1 LILHPDEL
9 SVDCSHGEG
18 KQGLELHQEQSVGES
33 PSQVF
38 SSWMNLLKEN
48 RFTLVVAANYP

>member
-1 LILHPDEL
+1 LILHPGEL
-9 SVDCSHGEG
+9 FVDCSHGEG

-48 RFTLVVAANYP
+48 RFTL